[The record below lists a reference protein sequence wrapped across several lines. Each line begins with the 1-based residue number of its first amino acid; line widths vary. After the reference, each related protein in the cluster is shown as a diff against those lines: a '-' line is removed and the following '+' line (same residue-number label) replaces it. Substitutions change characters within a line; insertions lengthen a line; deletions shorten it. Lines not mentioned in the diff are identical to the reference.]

1 MNTSSK
7 DNNMGKYIDGVKF
20 FPAIY
25 SKYKKLTRDLDI
37 KSYSKRKELWAKP
50 DCIYT
55 LNLEPKH
62 TLVQ

>member
-1 MNTSSK
+1 
-7 DNNMGKYIDGVKF
+7 MGKYIDGVKF